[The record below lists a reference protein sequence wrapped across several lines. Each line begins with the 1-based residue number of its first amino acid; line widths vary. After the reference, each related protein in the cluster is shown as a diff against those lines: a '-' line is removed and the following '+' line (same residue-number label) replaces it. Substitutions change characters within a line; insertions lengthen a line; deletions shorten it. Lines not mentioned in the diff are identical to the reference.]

1 MALSKI
7 PSEMQE
13 ALVADDIPVTR
24 NYAVSDASAITVAT
38 YSPTAIAA
46 VTLTT
51 TGGPVLLIATGDA
64 NPLQNGGWHWYQF
77 YRGSTA
83 IGKKVLNENAGLN
96 SINGA
101 WANSTI
107 DVPSAGTYSYQ
118 IRAWRGTGDMI
129 YGETGN
135 IQAPTIC
142 AVELVK

>member
-13 ALVADDIPVTR
+13 ALVAEDIPITR
-24 NYAVSDASAITVAT
+24 NYAVSNAAAITVNST
-38 YSPTAIAA
+38 SPTAIAA

-51 TGGPVLLIATGDA
+51 TGGPVLLVATGDA
-64 NPLQNGGWHWYQF
+64 NPNQSGGWHWYQF

-83 IGKKVLNENAGLN
+83 IGKKVLNENASGD
-96 SINGA
+96 STNGA
-101 WANSTI
+101 WANTTI

-118 IRAWRGTGDMI
+118 IRAWQGLGSMT
-129 YGETGN
+129 YGETGSV
-135 IQAPTIC
+135 QAPTIC

>member
-38 YSPTAIAA
+38 SSPTAIAA

-64 NPLQNGGWHWYQF
+64 NPLQTGGWHWYQF
-77 YRGSTA
+77 YRDSTA

-118 IRAWRGTGDMI
+118 IRAWRGTGDMQ